1 MRVETSEQALA
12 VVKEVCRQF
21 PSIKLALIYG
31 SASRNELRPHSD
43 LDVAVS
49 SGSKMP
55 WEVRGKLL
63 MALEDASG
71 RSVDLVD
78 LETLEGLLWEFLWT
92 DAKFALWDHDLVVR
106 YAGKAQ
112 AFVED
117 VKPGYMKMVGE
128 RLRRAFGAS

>member
-55 WEVRGKLL
+55 WEVRGKLFC
-63 MALEDASG
+63 
-71 RSVDLVD
+71 
-78 LETLEGLLWEFLWT
+78 LLI
-92 DAKFALWDHDLVVR
+92 
-106 YAGKAQ
+106 
-112 AFVED
+112 
-117 VKPGYMKMVGE
+117 
-128 RLRRAFGAS
+128 RRRRNP